1 MASPNRLTISE
12 IDVVADALTARPGW
26 LELARTLESAAN
38 EHDSDGLRM
47 LSMAFV
53 YDLVAPGQSGRR
65 ATAGGPYAPMW
76 EESPDGSYPPRVPDV
91 LEEIRNVWQF
101 VLDNLDDPI
110 ACARLADL
118 LYVAEGRSAHVEGR
132 RAAACLV
139 ALTSEPAWTAL
150 DKAVCI
156 ARAIEI
162 QLELNDRNGLEASTK
177 RCVDLVDEL
186 LGQEHP
192 GPPFIA
198 LRALIA
204 LKSDRRPVKVPELL
218 DRVIEHFTGTRHEA
232 AALGLAADAA
242 VDSQVRSVLRRRQ
255 LDARLIEARNADGLA
270 KVALLQRAA
279 EFARANGLSAEAAT
293 ILKELQDSPQSELGF
308 QSVEV
313 SEQIPAEVI
322 REEVDRLVGSGAKD
336 LFDALNRIGASVE
349 PPGGS
354 NADMDAEVARLAEE
368 FPVLGLFGQTVLGPE
383 SAAPHFVANDDESK
397 RQVERGRLRR
407 IHTEFTAGVFLGPLF
422 DTAVEHHGRP
432 SHDDLAAHF
441 ATELIGPE
449 RGERF
454 ARALELFWDQD
465 YDASA
470 HVLVPRLE
478 SVLRDLARAHGI
490 TIVKPVSEG
499 SYGGVISL
507 NTIMS
512 KLRAIEPDAEW
523 LDYLEALLCDPL
535 ALNFRNLIAHG
546 LIPAVGGGG
555 AALLLHA
562 ACFLSVLRPDE
573 DQ

>member
-1 MASPNRLTISE
+1 
-12 IDVVADALTARPGW
+12 
-26 LELARTLESAAN
+26 
-38 EHDSDGLRM
+38 
-47 LSMAFV
+47 
-53 YDLVAPGQSGRR
+53 
-65 ATAGGPYAPMW
+65 
-76 EESPDGSYPPRVPDV
+76 
-91 LEEIRNVWQF
+91 
-101 VLDNLDDPI
+101 
-110 ACARLADL
+110 
-118 LYVAEGRSAHVEGR
+118 
-132 RAAACLV
+132 
-139 ALTSEPAWTAL
+139 
-150 DKAVCI
+150 
-156 ARAIEI
+156 
-162 QLELNDRNGLEASTK
+162 
-177 RCVDLVDEL
+177 
-186 LGQEHP
+186 
-192 GPPFIA
+192 
-198 LRALIA
+198 
-204 LKSDRRPVKVPELL
+204 
-218 DRVIEHFTGTRHEA
+218 
-232 AALGLAADAA
+232 
-242 VDSQVRSVLRRRQ
+242 VDSQVRSGLRRRQ
-255 LDARLIEARNADGLA
+255 LNARLTEARNADGLA

-279 EFARANGLSAEAAT
+279 EFARANGLSAEAAA
-293 ILKELQDSPQSELGF
+293 ILKELQDTPQSELGF

-336 LFDALNRIGASVE
+336 LFDALDRIGAGVE

-354 NADMDAEVARLAEE
+354 NADLDAEVARQAEE
-368 FPVLGLFGQTVLGPE
+368 FPLLGLFGQTVLGPE
-383 SAAPHFVANDDESK
+383 SAAPHFIANDAENK

-407 IHTEFTAGVFLGPLF
+407 IHTDFTAAVFLRPLL

-432 SHDDLAAHF
+432 SHDDLAEHF

-449 RGERF
+449 RGERI

-512 KLRAIEPDAEW
+512 KLRAIEPDADW

-562 ACFLSVLRPDE
+562 ACFLSVLRPDA
-573 DQ
+573 DP

>member
-1 MASPNRLTISE
+1 MALPERLTDSE
-12 IDVVADALTARPGW
+12 IKVLTEALTDRPAW
-26 LELARTLESAAN
+26 LELARSVEAAAN
-38 EHDSDGLRM
+38 EQDSHGLRM

-53 YDLVAPGQSGRR
+53 YDLVTPGQSGRR
-65 ATAGGPYAPMW
+65 ASAGGPYATMW
-76 EESPDGSYPPRVPDV
+76 DSPDGSYPPRVPDV
-91 LEEIRNVWQF
+91 LEEVRNVWRF

-162 QLELNDRNGLEASTK
+162 QLELNDREELGASTT

-204 LKSDRRPVKVPELL
+204 LKSDRRPAGLPELL
-218 DRVIEHFTGTRHEA
+218 DRVIEHFTGTRNEA

-242 VDSQVRSVLRRRQ
+242 VDSQVRSGLRRRQ
-255 LDARLIEARNADGLA
+255 LDARLIEARNAEGLA

-279 EFARANGLSAEAAT
+279 EFARANGLSAEAAA
-293 ILKELQDSPQSELGF
+293 ILKELQDTPQSELGF

-336 LFDALNRIGASVE
+336 LFDALDRIGAGVE

-354 NADMDAEVARLAEE
+354 NADLDAEVARQAEE
-368 FPVLGLFGQTVLGPE
+368 FPLLGLFGQTVLGPE
-383 SAAPHFVANDDESK
+383 SAAPHFIANDAESK

-407 IHTEFTAGVFLGPLF
+407 IHTDFTAGVFLGPLL

-432 SHDDLAAHF
+432 SHDDLAEHF

-449 RGERF
+449 RGERI

-512 KLRAIEPDAEW
+512 KLRAIEPDADW

-562 ACFLSVLRPDE
+562 ACFLSVLRPDA

>member
-1 MASPNRLTISE
+1 MALPARLTDSE
-12 IDVVADALTARPGW
+12 IEVLTEALADRPGW
-26 LELARTLESAAN
+26 LELARSVEAAAN
-38 EHDSDGLRM
+38 AQDSHGLRM

-53 YDLVAPGQSGRR
+53 YDLVTPGQSGRR
-65 ATAGGPYAPMW
+65 ASAGGPYATMW
-76 EESPDGSYPPRVPDV
+76 ESPDGSYPPRVPDV
-91 LEEIRNVWQF
+91 QEEVRNVWRF

-139 ALTSEPAWTAL
+139 ALTREPAWTAL

-156 ARAIEI
+156 ARAIEV
-162 QLELNDRNGLEASTK
+162 QLELNDRDGLGASTK

-204 LKSDRRPVKVPELL
+204 LKPDRRPAGLPELL
-218 DRVIEHFTGTRHEA
+218 DRAIEHFTGTRNEA

-242 VDSQVRSVLRRRQ
+242 VDSQVRSGLRRRQ
-255 LDARLIEARNADGLA
+255 LDARLVEARNAEGLA

-279 EFARANGLSAEAAT
+279 EFARANRLSAEAAA
-293 ILKELQDSPQSELGF
+293 ILKELQDTPQSELGF

-336 LFDALNRIGASVE
+336 LFDALNRIGAGVE

-354 NADMDAEVARLAEE
+354 NADLDAEVARQAEE
-368 FPVLGLFGQTVLGPE
+368 FPLLGLFGQTVLGPE
-383 SAAPHFVANDDESK
+383 SAAPHFIANDAESK

-407 IHTEFTAGVFLGPLF
+407 IHTDFTAGVFLGPLL

-432 SHDDLAAHF
+432 SHDDLAEHF

-562 ACFLSVLRPDE
+562 ACFLSVLRPDAE
-573 DQ
+573 P

>member
-1 MASPNRLTISE
+1 MALPERLTDSE
-12 IDVVADALTARPGW
+12 IEVLTGALADRPGW
-26 LELARTLESAAN
+26 LELARSLEAAAN
-38 EHDSDGLRM
+38 ERDSEGLRM

-65 ATAGGPYAPMW
+65 ATAGGPYATMW
-76 EESPDGSYPPRVPDV
+76 ESPDGSYPPRVPDV
-91 LEEIRNVWQF
+91 LEEVRNVWRF
-101 VLDNLDDPI
+101 VLGKLDDPI

-132 RAAACLV
+132 RAAVCLV
-139 ALTSEPAWTAL
+139 ALASEPAWTAL

-162 QLELNDRNGLEASTK
+162 QLELNDREGLSASTK

-204 LKSDRRPVKVPELL
+204 LKSDRRPAGVSELL

-242 VDSQVRSVLRRRQ
+242 VDSQARSKLRRRQ

-279 EFARANGLSAEAAT
+279 EFARASGLSAEAAA
-293 ILKELQDSPQSELGF
+293 ILKELQDMPQSELGF

-313 SEQIPAEVI
+313 SEQIPAEAI

-336 LFDALNRIGASVE
+336 LLDALNRIGAGVE

-383 SAAPHFVANDDESK
+383 SAAPHFVANEEESK

-407 IHTEFTAGVFLGPLF
+407 MHTDFIAGVFLGPLL
-422 DTAVEHHGRP
+422 DNAVEHHGRP

-454 ARALELFWDQD
+454 ARALELFWDRD

-535 ALNFRNLIAHG
+535 ALNYRNLIAHG
-546 LIPAVGGGG
+546 LIPAVGGVG

-562 ACFLSVLRPDE
+562 ACFLSVLRPDAGR
-573 DQ
+573 